1 LLPRIL
7 RTCTLK
13 HTDKCYAENDCKISD
28 LQVCRKHQGKERK
41 KEKKKKK
48 IIPHT
53 FHNQTKHKVPKKLEI
68 QQPHINI
75 CDPPLFGGTLFKI
88 KFERTLSI
96 G

>member
-1 LLPRIL
+1 ML
-7 RTCTLK
+7 RMIAK
-13 HTDKCYAENDCKISD
+13 FQIYKFVENI
-28 LQVCRKHQGKERK
+28 REGKGKK
-41 KEKKKKK
+41 KEKKK
-48 IIPHT
+48 IIPRT
-53 FHNQTKHKVPKKLEI
+53 FHNQTKNIVSRKLEI